1 LFQEFYNAGLGG
13 HLTDT
18 IFKVFVTS
26 PTNAPTIYGTVR
38 CFKFSN
44 FTGICDGE
52 TLFDV
57 ASSSNQYISGVD
69 FAIGATTTLD
79 FFFDYT
85 FDPSAYYLIGMNTL
99 TGITYGGRAVGSAN
113 DVFADGECVPPIN
126 CGAVQDLYFQVIVET
141 VTTGVTAIIKPEQ
154 GTTTPSTTVDVK
166 INYYNSGNA
175 DTLTLLLRD
184 RVTNENI
191 ELPVFDFPI
200 NTGFDTFLTTLTLA
214 QGSYTLQAGLV
225 NDTTGVS
232 YGTLRNAD
240 FNVIQNSVVDVFG
253 VDIYDSDSLLGL
265 STTTCSILNI
275 TGCFQNALVF
285 AFVPS
290 QNVFNGFLTLKD
302 EIQNKPPFGYIALL
316 ITAFNDV
323 SSETSPAFTL
333 ASEDNI
339 TDSIFT
345 PIKTGLAWIL
355 WFAFGIWLY
364 KRVRSIDI

>member
-1 LFQEFYNAGLGG
+1 MFSATL
-13 HLTDT
+13 
-18 IFKVFVTS
+18 
-26 PTNAPTIYGTVR
+26 PTTAELWGTVS
-38 CFKFSN
+38 CAKFSN
-44 FTGICDGE
+44 YTGICDGE
-52 TLFDV
+52 TDPSLIVATSTNIISAGIDYPKNATSTITFNFDG
-57 ASSSNQYISGVD
+57 YI
-69 FAIGATTTLD
+69 
-79 FFFDYT
+79 
-85 FDPSAYYLIGMNTL
+85 FDPTAYYLIGLRTSAP
-99 TGITYGGRAVGSAN
+99 TFFFTGSAS
-113 DVFADGECVPPIN
+113 DIYSGGSCLSN
-126 CGAVQDLYFQVIVET
+126 CGSVVDPYFQLIVET
-141 VTTGVTAIIKPEQ
+141 VTTGVTAIIAPEQ
-154 GTTTPSTTVDVK
+154 GTTTPSTNVDVE

-175 DTLTLLLRD
+175 DTLTLFLRD

-225 NDTTGVS
+225 NDTTGIS
-232 YGTLRNAD
+232 YGTLRSVD

-265 STTTCSILNI
+265 STTTCSVLNI

-285 AFVPS
+285 AFIPS
-290 QNVFNGFLTLKD
+290 QNVFNGFLSLKN

-339 TDSIFT
+339 TDNIFT
-345 PIKTGLAWIL
+345 PIKTGLAWLL